1 MTIRTIVTVHT
12 RDGTPDHH
20 FEFKGHLTI
29 TESGNRAKA
38 LALAMA
44 HLDQPT
50 RGHLIAC
57 IDICDYGVEYV
68 YPSEVEA

>member
-1 MTIRTIVTVHT
+1 MTTRTIVTIRT

-20 FEFKGHLTI
+20 FEFKGHLNI
-29 TESGNRAKA
+29 TEAGKRAKA
-38 LALAMA
+38 LALANTR
-44 HLDQPT
+44 LDQPT

-68 YPSEVEA
+68 YPTEVEA